1 MPLQFLFSWLN
12 KPAWAEK
19 GPRTEKTASTE
30 EGEFIRRLLE
40 NFQLPEDDRAEFARS
55 LRKLTH
61 RQRQV
66 LILLCHGY
74 THRLIAEQL
83 EISPQSV
90 RNHTRMIYLKL
101 GLSSCGEVQAAMLGL
116 ALSNLGRRVL

>member
-19 GPRTEKTASTE
+19 GPRTEKTASQE
-30 EGEFIRRLLE
+30 EWEFIRRLLE

-55 LRKLTH
+55 LRQLTH

-90 RNHTRMIYLKL
+90 RNHTRMIYIKL

>member
-1 MPLQFLFSWLN
+1 
-12 KPAWAEK
+12 
-19 GPRTEKTASTE
+19 
-30 EGEFIRRLLE
+30 
-40 NFQLPEDDRAEFARS
+40 
-55 LRKLTH
+55 LRQLTH

-90 RNHTRMIYLKL
+90 RNHTRMIYIKL

>member
-30 EGEFIRRLLE
+30 EWEFIRRLLE

-55 LRKLTH
+55 LRQLTH

-90 RNHTRMIYLKL
+90 RNHTRMIYIKL